1 MFAASV
7 PPMSIKGFLYHQYW
21 RMASGRLKRK
31 LLKEPGPATLD
42 RADWSRSLTKPTEFY
57 LDYFR
62 YFYQRLPSELREH
75 RVYFQ
80 QGRGWFGEDAM
91 HVMWLALF
99 QEFKPGTFLEIGVYR
114 GQILS
119 VAALLARR
127 LGFSSAVHG
136 ISPFSPAGD
145 AVSTYRDDVDYL
157 KDTLAN
163 FRHFSL
169 PQPELLRAFST
180 DPAAVALIDS
190 RPWDMIYIDGNH
202 DYEVVRRDWD
212 VCSRAVKP
220 GGIIVLD
227 DAALN
232 TAYRPPRLLATAG
245 HPGPSRLAGEIDQ
258 NRFTEIIRVGHN
270 RAFQRIS

>member
-1 MFAASV
+1 
-7 PPMSIKGFLYHQYW
+7 MSIKGFLYHQYW
-21 RMASGRLKRK
+21 RVAAAQLKGRL
-31 LLKEPGPATLD
+31 LKQPGPANLD
-42 RADWSRSLTKPTEFY
+42 RADWERSLTEPTTFY

-62 YFYQRLPSELREH
+62 YFYQQLPPELREH
-75 RVYFQ
+75 RAYFQ
-80 QGRGWFGEDAM
+80 RGRGWFGEDAM

-119 VAALLARR
+119 LAALLARR
-127 LGFSSAVHG
+127 LGFSCEVRG

-145 AVSTYRDDVDYL
+145 AVSTYRADVDYL
-157 KDTLAN
+157 EDTLAN
-163 FRHFSL
+163 FRYFEL
-169 PQPELLRAFST
+169 KPPVLLRAFST

-190 RPWDMIYIDGNH
+190 QPWDMIYIDGNH
-202 DYEVVRRDWD
+202 DYEVVCGDWD

-232 TAYRPPRLLATAG
+232 TGYRPPRLLATAG
-245 HPGPSRLAGEIDQ
+245 HPGPSRLAGEIDLK
-258 NRFTEIIRVGHN
+258 RFAEIIRVGHN